1 MTENRVVTGLIAEPR
16 FGNDNKK
23 KPHARLLSHETP

>member
-1 MTENRVVTGLIAEPR
+1 MTENQVVTGLIAEPR

-23 KPHARLLSHETP
+23 EATCKISLT